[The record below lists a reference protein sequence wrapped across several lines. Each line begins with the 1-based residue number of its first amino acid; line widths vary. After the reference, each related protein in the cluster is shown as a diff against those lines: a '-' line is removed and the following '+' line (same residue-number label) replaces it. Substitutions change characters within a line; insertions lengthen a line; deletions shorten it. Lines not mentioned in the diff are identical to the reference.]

1 MSSRQV
7 TGSSRTHRDL
17 TAHVATLLC
26 CHVGTG
32 RAPNKKTLAV
42 MAAVLLLLLLLL
54 LPPPL
59 LLLLLLLLPLLLHC
73 CHAEGLPR

>member
-7 TGSSRTHRDL
+7 NGSSRTHRDL

-26 CHVGTG
+26 CHVGTVI
-32 RAPNKKTLAV
+32 APNQKTLAV

-54 LPPPL
+54 LLLRPP
-59 LLLLLLLLPLLLHC
+59 LLLLLLLPLLLHC